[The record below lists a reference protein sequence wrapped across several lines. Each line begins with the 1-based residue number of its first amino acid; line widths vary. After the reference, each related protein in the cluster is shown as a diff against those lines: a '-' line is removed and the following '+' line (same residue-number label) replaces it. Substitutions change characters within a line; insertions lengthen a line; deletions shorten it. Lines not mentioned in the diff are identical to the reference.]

1 MITPI
6 TRALC
11 ASAAIAC
18 FLGGVAG
25 LVLATNPFFVI
36 ALFAAAV
43 FAVPAMFGGGKPAEE
58 DLPRIEEQL
67 QRFRNAMLLCFAA
80 ASAVYAL
87 VLNGRGSVAW
97 SRLQQLSSLG
107 VSLWLVA
114 FVLMF
119 FVAHYSTQRR
129 MAARARGYNPRRDA

>member
-1 MITPI
+1 MVSPV

-11 ASAAIAC
+11 ALAAIAL

-25 LVLATNPFFVI
+25 LVVAANGWFVT

-43 FAVPAMFGGGKPAEE
+43 LVVPAMFGGRKPAEG

-67 QRFRNAMLLCFAA
+67 RRFRSAMLLCFIGAA
-80 ASAVYAL
+80 GVYAT
-87 VLNGRGSVAW
+87 VLTARGRIEW
-97 SRLQQLSSLG
+97 PRLQQLSSLG

-119 FVAHYSTQRR
+119 FVAYYSTQRR
-129 MAARARGYNPRRDA
+129 LATR